1 MFNIKNIIV
10 PTDLSKVS
18 LSAFNY
24 AKSIA
29 IQWNAKIHILSVID
43 PQPAILTLQ
52 SNEQSEQDY
61 LSGLKTKI
69 EEELNEIKTELIN
82 SDDLDIESVIKIGK
96 DYEEIVKYSSE
107 ISADLI
113 VIATHGR
120 TGVLHTLLGSVAEK
134 VIRYAKCPVLVTT
147 PTEDDL

>member
-29 IQWNAKIHILSVID
+29 MQWNAKIHILSVID

-96 DYEEIVKYSSE
+96 DYEEIVKYSNE

>member
-1 MFNIKNIIV
+1 MTNFE
-10 PTDLSKVS
+10 KVGLFMTTFGQEVKKKPS
-18 LSAFNY
+18 LSTD
-24 AKSIA
+24 
-29 IQWNAKIHILSVID
+29 KINNLRIKL
-43 PQPAILTLQ
+43 
-52 SNEQSEQDY
+52 
-61 LSGLKTKI
+61 I

-96 DYEEIVKYSSE
+96 DYEEIVKYSNE

>member
-1 MFNIKNIIV
+1 MFNVKNIIV

-18 LSAFNY
+18 LTAFDY

-29 IQWNAKIHILSVID
+29 IQWEAKIHLLYVLD
-43 PQPAILTLQ
+43 NHPAFLTLQ
-52 SNEQSEQDY
+52 SQEEDEA
-61 LSGLKTKI
+61 KI
-69 EEELNEIKTELIN
+69 ISKMRSKVESDLEDIKTELMN
-82 SDDLDIESVIKIGK
+82 NDNLQVEVIIKEGK
-96 DYEEIVKYSSE
+96 DYEEIVKYSKE
-107 ISADLI
+107 ISSDLI

-147 PTEDDL
+147 PTEEDL

>member
-96 DYEEIVKYSSE
+96 DYEEIVKYSNE

>member
-82 SDDLDIESVIKIGK
+82 SDDLDIESVTKIGK
-96 DYEEIVKYSSE
+96 DYEEIVKYSNE

>member
-52 SNEQSEQDY
+52 SNDQSEQDY

-82 SDDLDIESVIKIGK
+82 SDDLDIESVTKIGK
-96 DYEEIVKYSSE
+96 DYEEIVKFSNE

>member
-61 LSGLKTKI
+61 LSGLKAKI

>member
-1 MFNIKNIIV
+1 MIV

-96 DYEEIVKYSSE
+96 DYEEIVKYSNE